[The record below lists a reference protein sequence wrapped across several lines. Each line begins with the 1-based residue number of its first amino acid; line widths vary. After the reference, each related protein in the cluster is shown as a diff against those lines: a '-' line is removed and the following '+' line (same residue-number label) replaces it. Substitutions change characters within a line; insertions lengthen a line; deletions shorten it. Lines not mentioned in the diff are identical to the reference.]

1 LNFIFNG
8 MKAQK
13 DEVLNLFYLFNE
25 GDLYKVAGEK
35 QPPARS
41 FDLKEQ
47 VEEMPPLPAVETEQ
61 PTPPRTLVTSESAFV
76 DTTQPEDALSDL
88 TELTETAVEA
98 KELPLPAETQL
109 PVISPTS
116 VEQKGPVVEN
126 DKPAVAEAP
135 VASSP
140 IWLLVREP
148 KAATL
153 SAKDEAFL
161 DKVLQAVGL
170 SLAQVTLI
178 NVHSVPEPDYY
189 YIFKTKNVHQFISFG
204 VPMDEMNM
212 YLPLEPYEVKPIYGI
227 QFLCVDTLERIR
239 TDVMLKKALW
249 NALKQ
254 MFNA

>member
-1 LNFIFNG
+1 

-47 VEEMPPLPAVETEQ
+47 EKKMPSLPAVETAE
-61 PTPPRTLVTSESAFV
+61 PTLPHTSVSSESDFV
-76 DTTQPEDALSDL
+76 ATTQQEDALPDVVAQAEIVPEGQEVTSP
-88 TELTETAVEA
+88 TQTQEL
-98 KELPLPAETQL
+98 
-109 PVISPTS
+109 VISPAS
-116 VEQKGPVVEN
+116 IEQERPSIQTDRPLTPEP
-126 DKPAVAEAP
+126 PAAT
-135 VASSP
+135 SP
-140 IWLLVREP
+140 IWLIVREP
-148 KAATL
+148 KAAAL
-153 SAKDEAFL
+153 NAKDEAFL

-178 NVHSVPEPDYY
+178 NVHSIPEPDYY
-189 YIFKTKNVHQFISFG
+189 YIFKTKNVRQFISFG

-212 YLPLEPYEVKPIYGI
+212 YLPLESYEVKPIYGI

-239 TDVMLKKALW
+239 TDVELKKALW